1 MSIRGFAQKWGQRL
15 QNRGSERDKDSTK
28 CNHEDEVILVR
39 PNYRANRDFSLS
51 PDPARY
57 CSRFCTRRLVSFQTH
72 RSKMTFGAKPP
83 FVVLCF
89 VTRVRLYTGIN
100 SGLLSKAMR
109 TLITIFFIVPF
120 SWSFI
125 VTAQERSGDSQL
137 LESGQGT
144 KLANPATPS
153 SEIKIVS
160 YNIRWRSGKELQQ
173 IIDWLK
179 DKKERPSI
187 IALQEVD
194 RAKKRTGHVNHA
206 RALADG
212 LGMYYAWAA
221 PHAPQSRKASEEETG
236 VQLLSPYPLTNIARI
251 VLPHKGPGGR
261 WRVAL
266 GATVRIGSISLRVYS
281 VHSETRIPVSLK
293 IEQLGAVL
301 QDLAHY
307 PASTPAIVMGD
318 FNSWEP
324 STISRIRKLFS
335 SAGFATPFPDDEPT
349 FKRSAIVFDL
359 ELKLDWIW
367 LRGLPAP
374 SYGIDRSLTVS
385 DHFPLW
391 TAVDLKK
398 IGVGQFP

>member
-1 MSIRGFAQKWGQRL
+1 MRSLISIL
-15 QNRGSERDKDSTK
+15 
-28 CNHEDEVILVR
+28 
-39 PNYRANRDFSLS
+39 
-51 PDPARY
+51 
-57 CSRFCTRRLVSFQTH
+57 
-72 RSKMTFGAKPP
+72 
-83 FVVLCF
+83 
-89 VTRVRLYTGIN
+89 
-100 SGLLSKAMR
+100 
-109 TLITIFFIVPF
+109 FIVPF
-120 SWSFI
+120 SLLLS
-125 VTAQERSGDSQL
+125 VTAPERAAESKL
-137 LESGQGT
+137 LESGQAT
-144 KLANPATPS
+144 KLANPAAAPT
-153 SEIKIVS
+153 EIKIVS
-160 YNIRWRSGKELQQ
+160 YNIRWRSGKQLQQ

-179 DKKERPSI
+179 DKNGRPSI

-206 RALADG
+206 RTLADG

-221 PHAPQSRKASEEETG
+221 PHAPQSRKAGEEETG
-236 VQLLSPYPLTNIARI
+236 VQLLSPYPLTNITRI
-251 VLPHKGPGGR
+251 VLPHRGPGGR

-266 GATVRIGSISLRVYS
+266 GATVKIGRTSLRVYS

-301 QDLAHY
+301 ADLAHY

-324 STISRIRKLFS
+324 STISRIRKMFS
-335 SAGFATPFPDDEPT
+335 NAGFATPFPDDEPT
-349 FKRSAIVFDL
+349 FKRNAIVFAL

-391 TAVDLKK
+391 TVVDSKK
-398 IGVGQFP
+398 LGAGQFP

>member
-1 MSIRGFAQKWGQRL
+1 MRSLIP
-15 QNRGSERDKDSTK
+15 
-28 CNHEDEVILVR
+28 IL
-39 PNYRANRDFSLS
+39 
-51 PDPARY
+51 
-57 CSRFCTRRLVSFQTH
+57 
-72 RSKMTFGAKPP
+72 
-83 FVVLCF
+83 
-89 VTRVRLYTGIN
+89 I
-100 SGLLSKAMR
+100 
-109 TLITIFFIVPF
+109 IVPF
-120 SWSFI
+120 SLLLS
-125 VTAQERSGDSQL
+125 VTAQERTGESKL
-137 LESGQGT
+137 LESGQAAR
-144 KLANPATPS
+144 LAKPAAAPT
-153 SEIKIVS
+153 EIKIVS

-173 IIDWLK
+173 IIDWLR
-179 DKKERPSI
+179 DKNGRSSI

-206 RALADG
+206 RTLAEG

-221 PHAPQSRKASEEETG
+221 PHAPPSRKAKEEETG
-236 VQLLSPYPLTNIARI
+236 VELLSSYPMTNITRI

-266 GATVRIGSISLRVYS
+266 GATVKIGETSLRVYS

-301 QDLAHY
+301 ADLAHY

-324 STISRIRKLFS
+324 MTISGIRKLFS
-335 SAGFATPFPDDEPT
+335 DAGFTTPFPDDEPT

-367 LRGLPAP
+367 LRGLQAP
-374 SYGIDRSLTVS
+374 GYGIDRSLAVS

-391 TAVDLKK
+391 TLVDSKKTGAV
-398 IGVGQFP
+398 QFP